1 MAIEYI
7 ATNPNITIKE
17 LSKLLHVDRKTASA
31 WMNHPKFIDKVYDRF
46 MEIAGKE
53 LPLILLALIREA
65 KEGNTRAIELA
76 LKHWGKLQDTL
87 TIKVEAPFTQ
97 HLKAVNGEVTVED
110 IIDVSGEATDVDFDV
125 LPERSPESATPMSK
139 TRQDYKDT
147 QAAIKKAKKDASRN
161 KRYALRERAKKV
173 NLAPL
178 PPGRPN
184 KTTRNNWMAKLRRL
198 ERAKNVVS

>member
-17 LSKLLHVDRKTASA
+17 LSKTLHVDKKTASA
-31 WMNHPKFIDKVYDRF
+31 WMNHPKFIDRVYDRF

-87 TIKVEAPFTQ
+87 TIRVEAPFTQ

-147 QAAIKKAKKDASRN
+147 QAAIKKAKK
-161 KRYALRERAKKV
+161 K
-173 NLAPL
+173 
-178 PPGRPN
+178 
-184 KTTRNNWMAKLRRL
+184 
-198 ERAKNVVS
+198 